1 MSDPSA
7 EVRIRELKRRI
18 TQDATSPLFIGL
30 AEEYRAC
37 GRLSEAI
44 RTLEKGILSHPNYV
58 SAKVALARAYLE
70 AGQTGDATALF
81 SKVLALDPGNLI
93 SARSLAEIYLSQGE
107 RLGAVKKYKL
117 YRALSGDRSV
127 DEVID
132 RIEAELPPAPAPAA
146 EPPGRILADL
156 YLEQGHSAEALAIYD
171 ELARAHPADAEV
183 SRLRAE
189 AASRLPD
196 PDPIPSFPSDEDRS
210 RRRAKVLALKRWLSV
225 IQTR

>member
-1 MSDPSA
+1 MTDPSA

-70 AGQTGDATALF
+70 AGRAGDAAALF
-81 SKVLALDPGNLI
+81 ARILALDPGNLI
-93 SARSLAEIYLSQGE
+93 SARSLAGILLSRGE
-107 RLGAVKKYKL
+107 QLEALKKYKL

-127 DEVID
+127 DEVIS
-132 RIEAELPPAPAPAA
+132 RIEAELPPPTSPAPEAT
-146 EPPGRILADL
+146 GRALAGL
-156 YLEQGHSAEALAIYD
+156 YLEQGHSAEALVLYE
-171 ELARAHPADAEV
+171 ELARAHPGDPEV

-189 AASRLPD
+189 AASRP
-196 PDPIPSFPSDEDRS
+196 PGPAAFVAAPGDRGS
-210 RRRAKVLALKRWLSV
+210 SPRQAKVVALKRWLSV